1 MMEVQFDQGIHLPEC
16 GLWLDPRGTRPFAFV
31 SHAHS
36 DHTGHHLRTILT
48 EPTARLMKA
57 RLGSAGKVHHVLRYG
72 EARDF
77 GAFRA
82 TLLPAG
88 HVLGSAQILVEQEGK
103 SLLYTGDFK
112 LRKGISCEAAVTVQ
126 ADTLVM
132 ETTYGLPHYRFPP
145 AEVTVAR
152 IIAFCGETL
161 AEGRVPVL
169 LGYSLGKAQEILA
182 ALTGAGLPVMLH
194 GAVWRMTRLCEEM
207 GVEFP
212 PYTRYEPSS
221 VGGHVLL
228 CPPASAGSAM
238 LEGLPEHRV
247 AMITGWALDGGVIHR
262 YRCDQAF
269 PLSDH
274 ADYDELLEMVERV
287 APKRVLTL
295 HGFAEEFAK
304 DLRERGIEAWSLT
317 GGRQMDLPIPV
328 RAPAPRGAASGDS
341 NARTLGDS
349 RAASGSFSRLAATTG
364 AVTDEVSTAGKT
376 TLLAAFLRE
385 LDPAELGTASR
396 WLSGRIFPVSEERTA
411 GVGPVLLRKALVTAS
426 GMNEGRYR
434 VLSRR
439 HRDLS
444 KVAAEAMEGFHPQ
457 RSVTISDAEELIA
470 TLATV
475 PGPEARI
482 ARLAA
487 WMKVSGAQET
497 ALLVRVLVGEFRSGL
512 GPGLLEQSLAAAF
525 GRELEQVREAFLIT
539 GDAGVTASLAR
550 EDRLAEAE
558 PEVFRPLRCM
568 LASPLS
574 GEEEAEQR
582 LASPFWAEVK
592 LDGVRAQLH
601 AARGRA
607 EFYSRDLKRI
617 SGSFPELIGIA
628 APLPGPLI
636 LDGEILAW
644 DRTTDRPL
652 PFELLQ
658 HRLGRDEGAT
668 GDLFRD
674 AGGPGAGITVRFVPF
689 DILLTEGCSLLRLP
703 LAERRRMLEELP
715 LPLGLSPLP
724 VSRPESIRE
733 LGSLFLSA
741 RSSGHEGLLLKDPS
755 SRYSP
760 GKRGLSWFKLKKA
773 LATLDVV
780 VTAVEYG
787 HGKRAGV
794 LSDYTFSVR
803 RGGEGSDSGD
813 LLVIGKAYTGLTDAE
828 IAALTEVFLG
838 LAEPGR
844 GKRIPVRP
852 EIVLEVAFDS
862 IRESPR
868 HSSGLALRF
877 PRIRRV
883 RHDKAPGEID
893 TLETASALLG
903 AKLPVSGSL
912 P

>member
-16 GLWLDPRGTRPFAFV
+16 GLWLDPRGTRPLAFV

-77 GAFRA
+77 GNFRA

-88 HVLGSAQILVEQEGK
+88 HVLGSAQVLVEQGGR

-112 LRKGISCEAAVTVQ
+112 LRAGLSCEAATSVQ

-145 AEVTVAR
+145 PAVTVAR
-152 IIAFCGETL
+152 ILAFCAETL
-161 AEGRVPVL
+161 AAGSIPVL

-182 ALTGAGLPVMLH
+182 ALAGAGLPVMLH
-194 GAVWRMTRLCEEM
+194 GAVWRMTRLYEEM

-212 PYTRYEPSS
+212 PYSRYEPSS

-238 LEGLPEHRV
+238 LEGLPEHRI
-247 AMITGWALDGGVIHR
+247 AMITGWALDGGSAHR
-262 YRCDQAF
+262 YRCDEVF

-274 ADYDELLEMVERV
+274 ADYDELLEMVSRV
-287 APKRVLTL
+287 SPKRVLTL
-295 HGFAEEFAK
+295 HGFAEEFAR

-328 RAPAPRGAASGDS
+328 RVPASRPVPATDAAGRLPSE
-341 NARTLGDS
+341 S
-349 RAASGSFSRLAATTG
+349 RAAGGSFSVLARTMA
-364 AVTDEVSTAGKT
+364 AVAAEIPLAGKIA
-376 TLLAAFLRE
+376 LLGTFLRE
-385 LDPAELGTASR
+385 LDPGELETACR
-396 WLSGRIFPVSEERTA
+396 WLSGRIFAAAEERTT
-411 GVGPVLLRKALVTAS
+411 GVGPVLIRKAVLTAS

-444 KVAAEAMEGFHPQ
+444 KVAAEALEGVFPQ
-457 RSVTISDAEELIA
+457 RPVMIADVEGLIA
-470 TLATV
+470 AFPSV

-482 ARLAA
+482 ARLAS
-487 WMKVSGAQET
+487 WMRASGADET
-497 ALLVRVLVGEFRSGL
+497 ALLVRVLTGEFRAGL
-512 GPGLLEQSLAAAF
+512 GAGLLEQAMAWAF
-525 GRELEQVREAFLIT
+525 GRDQDLVREAMLIT
-539 GDAGVTASLAR
+539 ADAGVTAGLAR

-574 GEEEAEQR
+574 GEEEAERR

-592 LDGVRAQLH
+592 MDGVRAQLH
-601 AARGRA
+601 VARGRA
-607 EFYSRDLKRI
+607 EFYSRDLRRI
-617 SGSFPELIGIA
+617 SGSFPELVGA
-628 APLPGPLI
+628 ASALTGPLI

-644 DRTTDRPL
+644 DRATSRPL

-658 HRLGRDEGAT
+658 HRLGRDEGGT

-674 AGGPGAGITVRFVPF
+674 LGGPGAGIGVRFVPF
-689 DILLTEGCSLLRLP
+689 DLLLCEGCSLLRLP

-715 LPLGLSPLP
+715 LAPALTPLP
-724 VSRPESIRE
+724 VERPESARE
-733 LGSLFLSA
+733 LGSLFLST
-741 RSSGHEGLLLKDPS
+741 RSAGHEGLLLKDPS

-760 GKRGLSWFKLKKA
+760 GRRGLSWFKLKKA

-803 RGGEGSDSGD
+803 GSESSGSSE
-813 LLVIGKAYTGLTDAE
+813 LLVIGKAYTGLTDAK
-828 IAALTEVFLG
+828 IAELTEIFLG
-838 LAEPGR
+838 LAEPGK
-844 GKRIPVRP
+844 GKRIPVKP
-852 EIVLEVAFDS
+852 EIVIEVAFDS

-883 RHDKAPGEID
+883 RHDKGVDEID
-893 TLETASALLG
+893 SLETARALL
-903 AKLPVSGSL
+903 ASIHRPDNASE
-912 P
+912 